1 MVLQQPK
8 PPYLNASTITYT
20 TPSLPHNCRYIATQ
34 GPLPTTTGDFWA
46 MVHQL
51 RVPAVVML
59 TNCAEAGVVKC
70 GQYFP
75 HALHSVRTEGG
86 YEIRV
91 SGGGWVQGVG
101 CRQCCN
107 WVTVEAGGFA
117 LCASSVWGCMTSDV
131 GPGQGLRGTVMGFI
145 GLGWTMQPIDYTTWP
160 C

>member
-1 MVLQQPK
+1 VVLQQPK

-20 TPSLPHNCRYIATQ
+20 TPSLLHTCSYIATQ
-34 GPLPTTTGDFWA
+34 GPLPTTTVDFWA

-51 RVPAVVML
+51 QVPAVVML

-91 SGGGWVQGVG
+91 SGKVVVDSVAVGAEGGDLVLGALRLMVG
-101 CRQCCN
+101 E
-107 WVTVEAGGFA
+107 VA
-117 LCASSVWGCMTSDV
+117 
-131 GPGQGLRGTVMGFI
+131 VM
-145 GLGWTMQPIDYTTWP
+145 
-160 C
+160 